1 MRKRARRIPA
11 FMNSGKGSLL
21 TRLILSGDFSFWFRL
36 SKNPRGFCLLLIP
49 RERVSKWNNW
59 RLQSVNSKGYKIN
72 LFVNFHFTTHIKYF
86 NNLFS
91 AKPMRRRPWE
101 SRSKFGMASTQSQLS
116 IFKLNSQLSSSILN
130 SQVRDQLKLDNR
142 TEWSPCFG
150 CLHQR
155 PFDFPD
161 LFLARPQIVSSFQNY
176 TYPLLVWNL
185 TLQIINQ
192 SRKDLDV

>member
-21 TRLILSGDFSFWFRL
+21 TRLTLSGDFSFGLRL
-36 SKNPRGFCLLLIP
+36 TKNPRGFCLLLIP

-101 SRSKFGMASTQSQLS
+101 SRSKFGMGSTQSQC
-116 IFKLNSQLSSSILN
+116 SILN
-130 SQVRDQLKLDNR
+130 SQFSNSILNSQFSGTGSTQARQQDRVVSLFWLLASAPVRFPRFISSLASNCFFFSKLHIPFACLESHTTDN
-142 TEWSPCFG
+142 
-150 CLHQR
+150 
-155 PFDFPD
+155 
-161 LFLARPQIVSSFQNY
+161 
-176 TYPLLVWNL
+176 
-185 TLQIINQ
+185 
-192 SRKDLDV
+192 

>member
-21 TRLILSGDFSFWFRL
+21 TRLTLSGDFSFWFRL
-36 SKNPRGFCLLLIP
+36 SKNPRFHVNASQSGTTEDCNQLTQKATKLICLSIFTLPLTSNISTICFQRNRWGED
-49 RERVSKWNNW
+49 RERVDPSLVWDQ
-59 RLQSVNSKGYKIN
+59 LN
-72 LFVNFHFTTHIKYF
+72 LNFQF
-86 NNLFS
+86 
-91 AKPMRRRPWE
+91 A
-101 SRSKFGMASTQSQLS
+101 
-116 IFKLNSQLSSSILN
+116 ILN

-142 TEWSPCFG
+142 TECSPCFG

-176 TYPLLVWNL
+176 TYLLLVWNL